1 MESGKVALVLKWV
14 GYLTAII
21 ALFTGIRGIVKLVSD
36 RAESARQVDSLLA
49 SEVLQLQ
56 AHDYQAAWQSLQ
68 QASQIKPDSPK
79 VQSAQETLAMIWL
92 QNVIVTGNQTFSD
105 ITEKLEPVLT
115 RGVAASKPGSK
126 QADLLAHIGWTYF
139 LRGREGHPNLD
150 PVATYAKAVEED
162 PDNPYAQA
170 MWGHW
175 ILSKNGNLSEGEQ
188 HFSSALA
195 SKREPDYVRGMQLS
209 ALFNCQKEECEEEI
223 IRIVTAM
230 RKEGRSVSPEFV
242 RRIFSIYYSRLLL
255 GRFDTRS
262 FVNAVPPDEHLA
274 TFRWL
279 FEKSDFD
286 PSKSLQ
292 RSYYLAALQEA
303 AGQRVEALAA
313 YRTIHTQ
320 VARDPGSLLDA
331 VNSGIKRLSR

>member
-92 QNVIVTGNQTFSD
+92 QNIIVSGNQKFSD

-126 QADLLAHIGWTYF
+126 QAELLAHLGWTYF
-139 LRGREGHPNLD
+139 LHGREGHPNLD
-150 PVATYAKAVEED
+150 PVASYAKAVEED
-162 PDNPYAQA
+162 PDNPYGSGNVGALDTFEERQPQRRRTA
-170 MWGHW
+170 FLVGSGIEARTGLRSRNATQCVIQLPERGMRGRNYSHCHSDEKGRPFCEPRVREADFLH
-175 ILSKNGNLSEGEQ
+175 ILFQTASRAIRYAKLCQRRSTRRASR
-188 HFSSALA
+188 HFS
-195 SKREPDYVRGMQLS
+195 M
-209 ALFNCQKEECEEEI
+209 
-223 IRIVTAM
+223 
-230 RKEGRSVSPEFV
+230 
-242 RRIFSIYYSRLLL
+242 
-255 GRFDTRS
+255 
-262 FVNAVPPDEHLA
+262 AV
-274 TFRWL
+274 
-279 FEKSDFD
+279 
-286 PSKSLQ
+286 
-292 RSYYLAALQEA
+292 
-303 AGQRVEALAA
+303 
-313 YRTIHTQ
+313 
-320 VARDPGSLLDA
+320 
-331 VNSGIKRLSR
+331 